1 MSKKIR
7 SFVIILGVLVVVV
20 GLCAGLGYY
29 YILAPNT
36 SVKDDG
42 IIYLRDNS
50 SISQV
55 LDTLRKRI
63 HPQRG
68 CQAKTICFTREIR
81 KV

>member
-50 SISQV
+50 SI
-55 LDTLRKRI
+55 
-63 HPQRG
+63 
-68 CQAKTICFTREIR
+68 
-81 KV
+81 

>member
-50 SISQV
+50 LYHKCLTRCDDTGISKMRTPPAW
-55 LDTLRKRI
+55 L
-63 HPQRG
+63 PS
-68 CQAKTICFTREIR
+68 
-81 KV
+81 